1 MSVTNIQSHG
11 SILQSH
17 LQVVLYAIAICGIC
31 FARHNCILHADEP
44 LPWNQNN
51 ISEHQLP
58 FSIAHSTTA
67 EQILEISGIGPSELR
82 FLIDLDPV
90 VGKDVDTIGKL
101 LAVFPKISESD
112 IQRLTKPTANAD
124 SAITLDIL
132 ASDVDRHR
140 IKFFTIR
147 GRATSVK
154 RQYIIP
160 EAARLIGFNS
170 FFWVTIKAT
179 DSDIPIRIA
188 TRKLPIAWFPA
199 SWKRPATV
207 VTAVTKESP
216 APQTEQQVPFEI
228 DEPILVDGL
237 LLKTTAENEQLE
249 LIMAASRVKWLP
261 SVVSTEQHV
270 HSSMVLLSQHGFDS
284 GLLDEIRRTNK
295 SALGHNDREA
305 FYQILKIFQPS
316 SALDSIQHVHQQS
329 PPPTPEIVDYF
340 NDTRALQGQFVTVQ
354 GDVRQISRVAI
365 VNSKMQ
371 QRLNSDHYWQLDL
384 SIPIGKHRI
393 RVKTNDA
400 DEDGIIFQNRFP
412 LQVCVNHLPP
422 ELEQAMNEL
431 RQGVDGRKLLREKVT
446 VQGVFFKLWSYQS
459 ALTMR
464 DGPEREQLSPLI
476 IASAIRIHAKPTV
489 DKSGHGIYVAIAF
502 IGALLVIAFFLIR
515 VGKADRQAK
524 KRTAKTRHRL
534 DDLSELTD
542 IGAHE

>member
-1 MSVTNIQSHG
+1 MPVANIQSH
-11 SILQSH
+11 SSTLQSH
-17 LQVVLYAIAICGIC
+17 MQLVLYAILICGIC
-31 FARHNCILHADEP
+31 FARQNCLLHADES
-44 LPWNQNN
+44 LPWNQDN
-51 ISEHQLP
+51 ISDQQLP

-90 VGKDVDTIGKL
+90 IGKDIDTIGKL
-101 LAVFPKISESD
+101 LAVFPKVSESD
-112 IQRLTKPTANAD
+112 IQRLTKPTVNAD
-124 SAITLDIL
+124 AAVTLDML
-132 ASDVDRHR
+132 VSDVDRHR

-170 FFWVTIKAT
+170 FFWVTIKAD
-179 DSDIPIRIA
+179 DSDIPVRIA
-188 TRKLPIAWFPA
+188 TRKIPIAWFPD
-199 SWKRPATV
+199 SWKRPATA
-207 VTAVTKESP
+207 TEESP
-216 APQTEQQVPFEI
+216 PAATQRLPFEI

-237 LLKTTAENEQLE
+237 LLKTTDENQQLE

-261 SVVSTEQHV
+261 SEVSTEQHV

-316 SALDSIQHVHQQS
+316 SALDAIQQVHQQA
-329 PPPTPEIVDYF
+329 PPLNREIVDYF
-340 NDTRALQGQFVTVQ
+340 NDTRALQGQFVTVS
-354 GDVRQISRVAI
+354 GDVRQISRIAI

-371 QRLNSDHYWQLDL
+371 QRFGSDHYWQLDL

-400 DEDGIIFQNRFP
+400 DQDGIIFQNRFP

-422 ELEQAMNEL
+422 ELQKAMNEM
-431 RQGVDGRKLLREKVT
+431 RQGMDKRKLLREKVT
-446 VQGVFFKLWSYQS
+446 VQGVFFKLWSYQT

-476 IASAIRIHAKPTV
+476 IASTIRMHEKPII
-489 DKSGHGIYVAIAF
+489 DQSDRGIYVAIAF
-502 IGALLVIAFFLIR
+502 IVAMLCITVFLVR
-515 VGKADRQAK
+515 VGREDRQTK
-524 KRTAKTRHRL
+524 KRTAQTRHRL
-534 DDLSELTD
+534 EDLGELID
-542 IGAHE
+542 IDTHE

>member
-1 MSVTNIQSHG
+1 M
-11 SILQSH
+11 
-17 LQVVLYAIAICGIC
+17 QVLFYVIAICGI
-31 FARHNCILHADEP
+31 FFVRHNCVLQADES

-51 ISEHQLP
+51 ISDHQLP

-82 FLIDLDPV
+82 FFIDLDPV

-188 TRKLPIAWFPA
+188 TRKLPITWFPD
-199 SWKRPATV
+199 SWKRSATV
-207 VTAVTKESP
+207 VIAATNEPPT
-216 APQTEQQVPFEI
+216 PQIEQQVPFEI

-237 LLKTTAENEQLE
+237 LLKTTDENEQLE

-261 SVVSTEQHV
+261 SDVSTEQHV

-305 FYQILKIFQPS
+305 FYQILKILQPS

-340 NDTRALQGQFVTVQ
+340 NDTRTLQGQFVTIH
-354 GDVRQISRVAI
+354 GDVRQISRIAI

-371 QRLNSDHYWQLDL
+371 QRFGSDHYWQLDL

-400 DEDGIIFQNRFP
+400 DQDGIIFQNRFP

-422 ELEQAMNEL
+422 ELHQAMIEL

-446 VQGVFFKLWSYQS
+446 VEGVFFKLWSYQS
-459 ALTMR
+459 ALTLR

-476 IASAIRIHAKPTV
+476 IASAIRIHPKPTV
-489 DKSGHGIYVAIAF
+489 DQSGHGIYVAIAF
-502 IGALLVIAFFLIR
+502 IGALLVIAFFLFR

-524 KRTAKTRHRL
+524 KRTAQTRHRL
-534 DDLSELTD
+534 DDLSEITD
-542 IGAHE
+542 IDARE

>member
-1 MSVTNIQSHG
+1 MPVANTQSH
-11 SILQSH
+11 SSTLQSH
-17 LQVVLYAIAICGIC
+17 MQLVLYAILICGIC
-31 FARHNCILHADEP
+31 FARENCLLHADES
-44 LPWNQNN
+44 LPWNQGN
-51 ISEHQLP
+51 ISDQQLP

-90 VGKDVDTIGKL
+90 IGKDIDTIGKL
-101 LAVFPKISESD
+101 LAVFPKVSESD
-112 IQRLTKPTANAD
+112 IQRLTKPTVNVDAAV
-124 SAITLDIL
+124 TLDML
-132 ASDVDRHR
+132 VSDVDRHR

-170 FFWVTIKAT
+170 FFWVTIKAD
-179 DSDIPIRIA
+179 DSDIPVRIA
-188 TRKLPIAWFPA
+188 TRKIPIAWFPD
-199 SWKRPATV
+199 SWKRPAT
-207 VTAVTKESP
+207 AIEESP
-216 APQTEQQVPFEI
+216 QAIQTLPFEI

-237 LLKTTAENEQLE
+237 LLKTTDENQQLK

-261 SVVSTEQHV
+261 SKVSTEQHV

-316 SALDSIQHVHQQS
+316 SALNAIQQVHQQT
-329 PPPTPEIVDYF
+329 PPPNREIVDYF
-340 NDTRALQGQFVTVQ
+340 NDTRDLQGQFVTVS
-354 GDVRQISRVAI
+354 GDVRQISRITI

-371 QRLNSDHYWQLDL
+371 QRFGSDHYWQLDL

-400 DEDGIIFQNRFP
+400 DQDGIIFQNRFP

-422 ELEQAMNEL
+422 ELQKAMNEM
-431 RQGVDGRKLLREKVT
+431 RQGMDKRKLLREKVT
-446 VQGVFFKLWSYQS
+446 VQGVFFKLWSYQT
-459 ALTMR
+459 ALTIR

-476 IASAIRIHAKPTV
+476 IASTSRMHEKPII
-489 DKSGHGIYVAIAF
+489 DQSDRGIYVAIAF
-502 IGALLVIAFFLIR
+502 IVAMLCITVFLVR
-515 VGKADRQAK
+515 VGREDRQSK
-524 KRTAKTRHRL
+524 KRTAQTRHRL
-534 DDLSELTD
+534 EDLGELVD
-542 IGAHE
+542 IDTHA

>member
-1 MSVTNIQSHG
+1 MPVTNIQSHG
-11 SILQSH
+11 STLRFH
-17 LQVVLYAIAICGIC
+17 MQVVLYAFALFGFC
-31 FARHNCILHADEP
+31 FAQHNSMLRADEP
-44 LPWNQNN
+44 LPWNQNQ
-51 ISEHQLP
+51 ISDHQLP

-90 VGKDVDTIGKL
+90 IGKDIDTIGKL

-112 IQRLTKPTANAD
+112 IQRLTKPTANAA
-124 SAITLDIL
+124 STITLGML
-132 ASDVDRHR
+132 ANDVDRHR
-140 IKFFTIR
+140 INFFTIR

-154 RQYIIP
+154 RQCIIP

-170 FFWVTIKAT
+170 FFWVTINAT

-188 TRKLPIAWFPA
+188 TRKLPIAWFPD
-199 SWKRPATV
+199 SWKRPAAGVPAAT
-207 VTAVTKESP
+207 EELS
-216 APQTEQQVPFEI
+216 APQTEQQLPFEI

-237 LLKTTAENEQLE
+237 LLKTTDENEQLE

-261 SVVSTEQHV
+261 SDVSTAQHV

-295 SALGHNDREA
+295 SALGHKDREA
-305 FYQILKIFQPS
+305 FYQILKILQPS

-329 PPPTPEIVDYF
+329 PPPTPKIVDYF
-340 NDTRALQGQFVTVQ
+340 TDTRALQGQFVTIH
-354 GDVRQISRVAI
+354 GDVRQISRIAI
-365 VNSKMQ
+365 VNSKMT
-371 QRLNSDHYWQLDL
+371 QRLGSDHYWQLDL

-400 DEDGIIFQNRFP
+400 DQDGIIFQNQFP

-422 ELEQAMNEL
+422 ELQQAMNEL
-431 RQGVDGRKLLREKVT
+431 RRGVDGRKLLREKVT
-446 VQGVFFKLWSYQS
+446 VQGIFFKLWSYQS

-476 IASAIRIHAKPTV
+476 IASAIRMHAKPTV
-489 DKSGHGIYVAIAF
+489 EQSGRGIYVAIAF
-502 IGALLVIAFFLIR
+502 IGALLVIVFFLIR

-524 KRTAKTRHRL
+524 RRTAQTRHRL
-534 DDLSELTD
+534 DDLDDLKD
-542 IGAHE
+542 IVTHE

>member
-1 MSVTNIQSHG
+1 MSFTNIQCQRST
-11 SILQSH
+11 LQFH
-17 LQVVLYAIAICGIC
+17 IQVVLCTVAFCGIV
-31 FARHNCILHADEP
+31 FTQHNCMLRADEP
-44 LPWNQNN
+44 LPWNQNS
-51 ISEHQLP
+51 ISKHQLP

-112 IQRLTKPTANAD
+112 IQRLTMPTANTD
-124 SAITLDIL
+124 SAITLDKL

-140 IKFFTIR
+140 INFFTIR

-170 FFWVTIKAT
+170 FFWVTIKAA
-179 DSDIPIRIA
+179 DSDIPIRVA
-188 TRKLPIAWFPA
+188 TRKLPIAWFPD
-199 SWKRPATV
+199 SWKRPAV
-207 VTAVTKESP
+207 IGTAATQESL
-216 APQTEQQVPFEI
+216 ALSTEQHVPFKI

-237 LLKTTAENEQLE
+237 LLKTTDENKQLE

-261 SVVSTEQHV
+261 SHVSVKQHV

-295 SALGHNDREA
+295 SALGHADREA

-316 SALDSIQHVHQQS
+316 SALDSIQRVHQQS
-329 PPPTPEIVDYF
+329 LPPTPEIVDYF
-340 NDTRALQGQFVTVQ
+340 NNTRALQGQFVTIH
-354 GDVRQISRVAI
+354 GDVRQISRIAI

-371 QRLNSDHYWQLDL
+371 KRFGSDHYWQLDL

-400 DEDGIIFQNRFP
+400 DQNGIIFQNRFP

-422 ELEQAMNEL
+422 ELQQAMNKL
-431 RQGVDGRKLLREKVT
+431 RQGMDDRKLLREKVT
-446 VQGVFFKLWSYQS
+446 VQGIFFKLWSYQS

-464 DGPEREQLSPLI
+464 DGPDREQLSPLI
-476 IASAIRIHAKPTV
+476 IASTIHMHAKPIA
-489 DKSGHGIYVAIAF
+489 DQSAHGIYVAIAF
-502 IGALLVIAFFLIR
+502 ITSLVVIVFFLLR
-515 VGKADRQAK
+515 VGKSDRLAK
-524 KRTAKTRHRL
+524 KRTAQTRHRL
-534 DDLSELTD
+534 EDLSELTD
-542 IGAHE
+542 IGVHK

>member
-1 MSVTNIQSHG
+1 M
-11 SILQSH
+11 
-17 LQVVLYAIAICGIC
+17 
-31 FARHNCILHADEP
+31 LHADES
-44 LPWNQNN
+44 LPWNQDS
-51 ISEHQLP
+51 ISDQQLP

-90 VGKDVDTIGKL
+90 IGKDVDTIGKL
-101 LAVFPKISESD
+101 LAVFPKVSESD

-124 SAITLDIL
+124 AAVTLDML
-132 ASDVDRHR
+132 VSDIDRHR

-147 GRATSVK
+147 GRAISVK
-154 RQYIIP
+154 RQYIIA

-170 FFWVTIKAT
+170 FFWVTIKAA
-179 DSDIPIRIA
+179 DSDIPVRIA
-188 TRKLPIAWFPA
+188 TRKIPIAWFPD
-199 SWKRPATV
+199 SWKRPATAA
-207 VTAVTKESP
+207 TEESP
-216 APQTEQQVPFEI
+216 AVAVQRLPFEI

-237 LLKTTAENEQLE
+237 LLKTTDENQQLE

-261 SVVSTEQHV
+261 SEVSTEQHV

-316 SALDSIQHVHQQS
+316 DALDAIQHVLQQT

-340 NDTRALQGQFVTVQ
+340 NDTRDLQGQFVTVR
-354 GDVRQISRVAI
+354 GDVRQISRIAI

-371 QRLNSDHYWQLDL
+371 QRFGSDHYWQLDL

-400 DEDGIIFQNRFP
+400 DQDGIIFQNRFP
-412 LQVCVNHLPP
+412 IQVCVNHLPP
-422 ELEQAMNEL
+422 ELQTAMNEM
-431 RQGVDGRKLLREKVT
+431 RQGMDERKLLREKVT
-446 VQGVFFKLWSYQS
+446 VQGVFFKLWSYQT

-476 IASAIRIHAKPTV
+476 IASAIRIHAKPII
-489 DKSGHGIYVAIAF
+489 DQSDRGIYVATAF
-502 IGALLVIAFFLIR
+502 IVAMLGITLFLIR
-515 VGKADRQAK
+515 VGREDRQVK
-524 KRTAKTRHRL
+524 KRTAQTRHRL
-534 DDLSELTD
+534 EDLSELTV
-542 IGAHE
+542 IEHQE

>member
-1 MSVTNIQSHG
+1 MPVSNIQSH
-11 SILQSH
+11 SSTLQSH
-17 LQVVLYAIAICGIC
+17 MQLVLYAILICGIC
-31 FARHNCILHADEP
+31 FARQNFLLHADES
-44 LPWNQNN
+44 LPWNQDN
-51 ISEHQLP
+51 ISDQQLP

-90 VGKDVDTIGKL
+90 IGKDIDTIGKL
-101 LAVFPKISESD
+101 LAVFPKVSESD
-112 IQRLTKPTANAD
+112 IQRLTKPTVNAD
-124 SAITLDIL
+124 AAVTLDML
-132 ASDVDRHR
+132 VSDVDRHR

-170 FFWVTIKAT
+170 FFWVTIKAD
-179 DSDIPIRIA
+179 DSDIPVRIA
-188 TRKLPIAWFPA
+188 TRKIPIAWFPD
-199 SWKRPATV
+199 SWKRPATA
-207 VTAVTKESP
+207 TEESP
-216 APQTEQQVPFEI
+216 PAATQRLPFEI

-237 LLKTTAENEQLE
+237 LLKTTDENQQLE

-261 SVVSTEQHV
+261 SEVSTEQHV

-316 SALDSIQHVHQQS
+316 SALDAIQQVHQQA
-329 PPPTPEIVDYF
+329 PPLNREIVDYF
-340 NDTRALQGQFVTVQ
+340 NDTRALQGQFVTVS
-354 GDVRQISRVAI
+354 GDVRQISRIAI

-371 QRLNSDHYWQLDL
+371 QRFGSDHYWQLDL

-400 DEDGIIFQNRFP
+400 DQDGIIFQNRFP

-422 ELEQAMNEL
+422 ELQKAMNEM
-431 RQGVDGRKLLREKVT
+431 RQGMDERKLLREKVT
-446 VQGVFFKLWSYQS
+446 VQGVFFKLWSYQT

-476 IASAIRIHAKPTV
+476 IASTIRMHEKPII
-489 DKSGHGIYVAIAF
+489 DQSDRGIYVAIAF
-502 IGALLVIAFFLIR
+502 IVAMLCITVFLVR
-515 VGKADRQAK
+515 VGREDRQSK
-524 KRTAKTRHRL
+524 KRTAQTRHRL
-534 DDLSELTD
+534 EDLGELID
-542 IGAHE
+542 IDTHE

>member
-1 MSVTNIQSHG
+1 MSLTNIQSHRAT
-11 SILQSH
+11 SQFH
-17 LQVVLYAIAICGIC
+17 LPVVLYAVAICGFC
-31 FARHNCILHADEP
+31 FAQHHGRLHADEP
-44 LPWNQNN
+44 LPWNQNK
-51 ISEHQLP
+51 ISDHQLP

-112 IQRLTKPTANAD
+112 IQRLTKPTAHTD
-124 SAITLDIL
+124 SAITLDML
-132 ASDVDRHR
+132 ANDVDRHR
-140 IKFFTIR
+140 INFFTIR

-170 FFWVTIKAT
+170 FFWVTIRAT
-179 DSDIPIRIA
+179 DSDMPIRIA
-188 TRKLPIAWFPA
+188 TRKLPIAWFPD
-199 SWKRPATV
+199 SWKRSA
-207 VTAVTKESP
+207 AVTTEVAEGSST
-216 APQTEQQVPFEI
+216 AQTKQQMPFEI

-237 LLKTTAENEQLE
+237 LLKTTDENKQLE

-261 SVVSTEQHV
+261 RDISIERNV

-329 PPPTPEIVDYF
+329 PPPTPAIVDYF
-340 NDTRALQGQFVTVQ
+340 KDTNALQGQFVTIH
-354 GDVRQISRVAI
+354 GDVRQISRITI
-365 VNSKMQ
+365 VNSKMR
-371 QRLNSDHYWQLDL
+371 QRLGSDHYWQLDL

-400 DEDGIIFQNRFP
+400 DQAGLIFQNRFP

-422 ELEQAMNEL
+422 KLQLAMNEL

-476 IASAIRIHAKPTV
+476 IASAIHIHTQPTV
-489 DKSGHGIYVAIAF
+489 DRSGRGIYVAMAF
-502 IGALLVIAFFLIR
+502 IGAMLIIAFFLIR

-524 KRTAKTRHRL
+524 KRTAPTRHRL
-534 DDLSELTD
+534 DNLSELRNITT
-542 IGAHE
+542 HE

>member
-1 MSVTNIQSHG
+1 MPVANIQSH
-11 SILQSH
+11 SSTLQSH
-17 LQVVLYAIAICGIC
+17 MQLVLTAILICGIC
-31 FARHNCILHADEP
+31 FARHNCMLHADES

-51 ISEHQLP
+51 ISDQQLP

-90 VGKDVDTIGKL
+90 IGKDIDTIGKL
-101 LAVFPKISESD
+101 LAVFPKVSESD
-112 IQRLTKPTANAD
+112 IQRLTKPTVNAD
-124 SAITLDIL
+124 AGVTLDML
-132 ASDVDRHR
+132 VSDVDRHR

-170 FFWVTIKAT
+170 FFWVTIKAD
-179 DSDIPIRIA
+179 DSDIPVRIA
-188 TRKLPIAWFPA
+188 TRKIPIAWFPD
-199 SWKRPATV
+199 SWKRPATA
-207 VTAVTKESP
+207 TEESP
-216 APQTEQQVPFEI
+216 PAATQRLPFEI

-237 LLKTTAENEQLE
+237 LLKTTDENQQLE

-261 SVVSTEQHV
+261 SEVSTEQHV

-316 SALDSIQHVHQQS
+316 SALDAIQQVHQQA
-329 PPPTPEIVDYF
+329 PPLNREIVDYF
-340 NDTRALQGQFVTVQ
+340 NDTRALQGQFVTVS
-354 GDVRQISRVAI
+354 GDVRQISRIAI

-371 QRLNSDHYWQLDL
+371 QRFGSDHYWQLDL

-400 DEDGIIFQNRFP
+400 DQDGIIFQNRFP

-422 ELEQAMNEL
+422 ELQKAMNEL

-464 DGPEREQLSPLI
+464 DGPERDQLSPLI
-476 IASAIRIHAKPTV
+476 IASAIRIHAKPIV
-489 DKSGHGIYVAIAF
+489 DQSDRGIYVAIAF
-502 IGALLVIAFFLIR
+502 IMAMLAITVCLIR
-515 VGKADRQAK
+515 VGREDRQVK
-524 KRTAKTRHRL
+524 KRTAQTRHRL
-534 DDLSELTD
+534 EDLSELTD
-542 IGAHE
+542 INTHA

>member
-1 MSVTNIQSHG
+1 MPVANIQSH
-11 SILQSH
+11 SSTLQSH
-17 LQVVLYAIAICGIC
+17 MQLVLYAILICGIC
-31 FARHNCILHADEP
+31 FARQNCLLHADES
-44 LPWNQNN
+44 LPWNQDN
-51 ISEHQLP
+51 ISDQQLP

-90 VGKDVDTIGKL
+90 IGKDIDTIGKL
-101 LAVFPKISESD
+101 LAVFPKVSESD
-112 IQRLTKPTANAD
+112 IQRLTKPTVNAD
-124 SAITLDIL
+124 AAVTLDML
-132 ASDVDRHR
+132 VSDVDRHR

-170 FFWVTIKAT
+170 FFWVTIKAD
-179 DSDIPIRIA
+179 DSDIPVRIA
-188 TRKLPIAWFPA
+188 TRKIPIAWFPD
-199 SWKRPATV
+199 SWKRPATA
-207 VTAVTKESP
+207 TEESP
-216 APQTEQQVPFEI
+216 PAATQRLPFEI

-237 LLKTTAENEQLE
+237 LLKTTDENQQLE

-261 SVVSTEQHV
+261 SEVSTEQHV

-316 SALDSIQHVHQQS
+316 SALDAIQQVHQQA
-329 PPPTPEIVDYF
+329 PPLNREIVDYF
-340 NDTRALQGQFVTVQ
+340 NDTRALQGQFVTVS
-354 GDVRQISRVAI
+354 GDVRQISRIAI

-371 QRLNSDHYWQLDL
+371 QRFGSDHYWQLDL

-400 DEDGIIFQNRFP
+400 DQDGIIFQNRFP

-422 ELEQAMNEL
+422 ELQKAMNEM
-431 RQGVDGRKLLREKVT
+431 RQGMDKRKLLREKVT
-446 VQGVFFKLWSYQS
+446 VQGVFFKLWSYQT

-476 IASAIRIHAKPTV
+476 IASTIRMHEKPII
-489 DKSGHGIYVAIAF
+489 DQSDRGIYVAIAF
-502 IGALLVIAFFLIR
+502 IVAMLCITVFLVR
-515 VGKADRQAK
+515 VGREDRQSK
-524 KRTAKTRHRL
+524 KRTAQTRHRL
-534 DDLSELTD
+534 EDLGELID
-542 IGAHE
+542 IDTHE

>member
-1 MSVTNIQSHG
+1 MPVANIMSHSST
-11 SILQSH
+11 LQSH
-17 LQVVLYAIAICGIC
+17 MQLVLYAILICGIC
-31 FARHNCILHADEP
+31 FARQNCLLHADES
-44 LPWNQNN
+44 LPWNQDN
-51 ISEHQLP
+51 ISDQQLP

-90 VGKDVDTIGKL
+90 IGKDIDTIGKL
-101 LAVFPKISESD
+101 LAVFPKVSESD
-112 IQRLTKPTANAD
+112 IQRLTKPTVNAD
-124 SAITLDIL
+124 AAVTLDML
-132 ASDVDRHR
+132 VSDVDRHR

-170 FFWVTIKAT
+170 FFWVTIKAD
-179 DSDIPIRIA
+179 DSDIPVRIA
-188 TRKLPIAWFPA
+188 TRKIPIAWFPD
-199 SWKRPATV
+199 SWKRPATA
-207 VTAVTKESP
+207 TEESP
-216 APQTEQQVPFEI
+216 PAATQRLPFEI

-237 LLKTTAENEQLE
+237 LLKTTDENQQLE

-261 SVVSTEQHV
+261 SEVSTEQHV

-316 SALDSIQHVHQQS
+316 SALDAIQQVHQQA
-329 PPPTPEIVDYF
+329 PPLNREIVDYF
-340 NDTRALQGQFVTVQ
+340 NDTRALQGQFVTVS
-354 GDVRQISRVAI
+354 GDVRQISRIAI

-371 QRLNSDHYWQLDL
+371 QRFGSDHYWQLDL

-400 DEDGIIFQNRFP
+400 DQDGIIFQNRFP

-422 ELEQAMNEL
+422 ELQKAMNEM
-431 RQGVDGRKLLREKVT
+431 RQGMDKRKLLREKVT
-446 VQGVFFKLWSYQS
+446 VQGVFFKLWSYQT

-476 IASAIRIHAKPTV
+476 IASTIRMHEKPII
-489 DKSGHGIYVAIAF
+489 DQSDRGIYVAIAF
-502 IGALLVIAFFLIR
+502 IVAMLCITVFLVR
-515 VGKADRQAK
+515 VGREDRQSK
-524 KRTAKTRHRL
+524 KRTAQTRHRL
-534 DDLSELTD
+534 EDLGELID
-542 IGAHE
+542 IDTHE

>member
-1 MSVTNIQSHG
+1 MPVANIQSH
-11 SILQSH
+11 SSTLQSH
-17 LQVVLYAIAICGIC
+17 MQLVLYAILICGIC
-31 FARHNCILHADEP
+31 FARQNFLLHADES
-44 LPWNQNN
+44 LPWNQDN
-51 ISEHQLP
+51 ISDQQLP

-90 VGKDVDTIGKL
+90 IGKDIDTIGKL
-101 LAVFPKISESD
+101 LAVFPKVSESD
-112 IQRLTKPTANAD
+112 IQRLTKPTVNAD
-124 SAITLDIL
+124 AAVTLDML
-132 ASDVDRHR
+132 VSDVDRHR

-170 FFWVTIKAT
+170 FFWVTIKAD
-179 DSDIPIRIA
+179 DSDIPVRIA
-188 TRKLPIAWFPA
+188 TRKIPIAWFPD
-199 SWKRPATV
+199 SWKRPATA
-207 VTAVTKESP
+207 TEESP
-216 APQTEQQVPFEI
+216 PAATQRLPFEI

-237 LLKTTAENEQLE
+237 LLKTTDENQQLE

-261 SVVSTEQHV
+261 SAVSTEQHV

-316 SALDSIQHVHQQS
+316 SALDAIQQVHQQA
-329 PPPTPEIVDYF
+329 PPLNREIVDYF
-340 NDTRALQGQFVTVQ
+340 NDTRALQGQFVTVS
-354 GDVRQISRVAI
+354 GDVRQISRIAI

-371 QRLNSDHYWQLDL
+371 HRFGSDHYWQLDL

-400 DEDGIIFQNRFP
+400 DQDGIIFQNRFP
-412 LQVCVNHLPP
+412 LQVCVNHLHH
-422 ELEQAMNEL
+422 ELQKAMNEM
-431 RQGVDGRKLLREKVT
+431 RQGRDERKLLREKVT
-446 VQGVFFKLWSYQS
+446 VQGVFFKLWSYQT

-476 IASAIRIHAKPTV
+476 IASTIRMHEKPII
-489 DKSGHGIYVAIAF
+489 DQSDRGIYVAIAF
-502 IGALLVIAFFLIR
+502 IVAMLCITVFLVR
-515 VGKADRQAK
+515 VGREDRQSK
-524 KRTAKTRHRL
+524 KRTAQTRHRL
-534 DDLSELTD
+534 EDLGELID
-542 IGAHE
+542 IDTHE

>member
-1 MSVTNIQSHG
+1 MPVTNIQSHG
-11 SILQSH
+11 STLRFH
-17 LQVVLYAIAICGIC
+17 MQVVLYAFALFGFC
-31 FARHNCILHADEP
+31 FAQHNSMLRADEP
-44 LPWNQNN
+44 LPWNQNQ
-51 ISEHQLP
+51 ISDHQLP

-140 IKFFTIR
+140 INFFTIR

-188 TRKLPIAWFPA
+188 TRKLPIAWFPD
-199 SWKRPATV
+199 SWKRPAAV
-207 VTAVTKESP
+207 VTAATEESP
-216 APQTEQQVPFEI
+216 VPQTKQQVPFEI

-261 SVVSTEQHV
+261 SDVSTERHV

-295 SALGHNDREA
+295 SALGYNDREA
-305 FYQILKIFQPS
+305 FYQILKILQPS
-316 SALDSIQHVHQQS
+316 PALDAIQHVHQQS
-329 PPPTPEIVDYF
+329 PPPAPEIVDYF
-340 NDTRALQGQFVTVQ
+340 NDTRALQGQFVTIH
-354 GDVRQISRVAI
+354 GDVRQISRIAI

-371 QRLNSDHYWQLDL
+371 QRLGSDHYWQLDL

-400 DEDGIIFQNRFP
+400 DQDGIIFQNRFP
-412 LQVCVNHLPP
+412 LQVCVSHLPL
-422 ELEQAMNEL
+422 ELQKAMDEL
-431 RQGVDGRKLLREKVT
+431 RQGVDERKLLREKVT

-489 DKSGHGIYVAIAF
+489 DRSRHGIYVAVAF
-502 IGALLVIAFFLIR
+502 IGALLLIALFLIR

-524 KRTAKTRHRL
+524 ERTAQARHRL
-534 DDLSELTD
+534 DDLSRLTD
-542 IGAHE
+542 IGTHD

>member
-1 MSVTNIQSHG
+1 MPVANIQSH
-11 SILQSH
+11 SSTLQSH
-17 LQVVLYAIAICGIC
+17 MQLVLYAILICGIC
-31 FARHNCILHADEP
+31 FARQNCLLHADES
-44 LPWNQNN
+44 LPWNQDN
-51 ISEHQLP
+51 ISDQQLP

-90 VGKDVDTIGKL
+90 IGKDIDTIGKL
-101 LAVFPKISESD
+101 LAVFPKVSESD
-112 IQRLTKPTANAD
+112 IQRLTKPTVNAD
-124 SAITLDIL
+124 AGVTLDML
-132 ASDVDRHR
+132 VSDVDRHR

-170 FFWVTIKAT
+170 FFWVTIKAD
-179 DSDIPIRIA
+179 DSDIPVRIA
-188 TRKLPIAWFPA
+188 TRKIPIAWFPD
-199 SWKRPATV
+199 SWKRPATA
-207 VTAVTKESP
+207 TEESP
-216 APQTEQQVPFEI
+216 PAATQRLPFEI

-237 LLKTTAENEQLE
+237 LLKTTDENQQLE

-261 SVVSTEQHV
+261 SEVSTEQHV

-316 SALDSIQHVHQQS
+316 SALDAIQQVHQQA
-329 PPPTPEIVDYF
+329 PPLNREIVDYF
-340 NDTRALQGQFVTVQ
+340 NDTRALQGQFVTVS
-354 GDVRQISRVAI
+354 GDVRQISRIAI

-371 QRLNSDHYWQLDL
+371 QRFGSDHYWQLDL

-400 DEDGIIFQNRFP
+400 DQDGIIFQNRFP
-412 LQVCVNHLPP
+412 LQVCVNHLTP
-422 ELEQAMNEL
+422 ELQKAMNEM
-431 RQGVDGRKLLREKVT
+431 RQGMDERKLLREKVT
-446 VQGVFFKLWSYQS
+446 VQGVFFKLWSYQT

-476 IASAIRIHAKPTV
+476 IASTIRMHEKPII
-489 DKSGHGIYVAIAF
+489 DQSDRGIYVAIAF
-502 IGALLVIAFFLIR
+502 IIAMLCITVFLVR
-515 VGKADRQAK
+515 VGREDRQSK
-524 KRTAKTRHRL
+524 KRTAQTRHRL
-534 DDLSELTD
+534 EDLGELID
-542 IGAHE
+542 IDTHE

>member
-1 MSVTNIQSHG
+1 MQ
-11 SILQSH
+11 L
-17 LQVVLYAIAICGIC
+17 VLYAILICGIC
-31 FARHNCILHADEP
+31 FARQNCLLHADES
-44 LPWNQNN
+44 LPWNQDN
-51 ISEHQLP
+51 ISDQQLP

-90 VGKDVDTIGKL
+90 IGKDIDTIGKL
-101 LAVFPKISESD
+101 LAVFPKVSESD
-112 IQRLTKPTANAD
+112 IQRLTKPTVNAD
-124 SAITLDIL
+124 AAVTLDML
-132 ASDVDRHR
+132 VSDVDRHR

-170 FFWVTIKAT
+170 FFWVTIKAD
-179 DSDIPIRIA
+179 DSDIPVRIA
-188 TRKLPIAWFPA
+188 TRKIPIAWFPD
-199 SWKRPATV
+199 SWKRPATA
-207 VTAVTKESP
+207 TEESP
-216 APQTEQQVPFEI
+216 PAATQRLPFEI

-237 LLKTTAENEQLE
+237 LLKTTDENQQLE

-261 SVVSTEQHV
+261 SEVSTEQHV

-316 SALDSIQHVHQQS
+316 SALDAIQQVHQQA
-329 PPPTPEIVDYF
+329 PPLNREIVDYF
-340 NDTRALQGQFVTVQ
+340 NDTRALQGQFVTVS
-354 GDVRQISRVAI
+354 GDVRQISRIAI

-371 QRLNSDHYWQLDL
+371 QRFGSDHYWQLDL

-400 DEDGIIFQNRFP
+400 DQDGIIFQNRFP

-422 ELEQAMNEL
+422 ELQKAMNEM
-431 RQGVDGRKLLREKVT
+431 RQGMDKRKLLREKVT
-446 VQGVFFKLWSYQS
+446 VQGVFFKLWSYQT

-476 IASAIRIHAKPTV
+476 IASTIRMHEKPII
-489 DKSGHGIYVAIAF
+489 DQSDRGIYVAIAF
-502 IGALLVIAFFLIR
+502 IVAMLCITVFLVR
-515 VGKADRQAK
+515 VGREDRQSK
-524 KRTAKTRHRL
+524 KRTAQTRHRL
-534 DDLSELTD
+534 EDLGELID
-542 IGAHE
+542 IDTHE

>member
-1 MSVTNIQSHG
+1 MPVANIQSH
-11 SILQSH
+11 SSTLQSH
-17 LQVVLYAIAICGIC
+17 MQLVLYAILICGIC
-31 FARHNCILHADEP
+31 FARENCLLHADES
-44 LPWNQNN
+44 LPWNQGN
-51 ISEHQLP
+51 ISDQQLP

-90 VGKDVDTIGKL
+90 IGKDIDTIGKL
-101 LAVFPKISESD
+101 LAVFPKVSESD
-112 IQRLTKPTANAD
+112 IQRLTKPTVNVDAAV
-124 SAITLDIL
+124 TLDML
-132 ASDVDRHR
+132 VSDVDRHR

-170 FFWVTIKAT
+170 FFWVTIKAD
-179 DSDIPIRIA
+179 DSDIPVRIA
-188 TRKLPIAWFPA
+188 TRKIPIAWFPD
-199 SWKRPATV
+199 SWKRPAT
-207 VTAVTKESP
+207 AIEESP
-216 APQTEQQVPFEI
+216 QAIQRLPFEI

-237 LLKTTAENEQLE
+237 LLKTTDENQQLK

-261 SVVSTEQHV
+261 SKVSTEQHV

-316 SALDSIQHVHQQS
+316 SALNAIQQVHQQA
-329 PPPTPEIVDYF
+329 PPPNREIVDYF
-340 NDTRALQGQFVTVQ
+340 NDTRDLQGQFVTVS
-354 GDVRQISRVAI
+354 GDVRQISRITI

-371 QRLNSDHYWQLDL
+371 QRFGSDHYWQLDL

-400 DEDGIIFQNRFP
+400 DQDGIIFQNRFP

-422 ELEQAMNEL
+422 ELQKAMNEM
-431 RQGVDGRKLLREKVT
+431 RQGMDKRKLLREKVT
-446 VQGVFFKLWSYQS
+446 VQGVFFKLWSYQT
-459 ALTMR
+459 ALTIR

-476 IASAIRIHAKPTV
+476 IASTIRMHEKPII
-489 DKSGHGIYVAIAF
+489 DQSDRGIYVAIAF
-502 IGALLVIAFFLIR
+502 IVAMLCITVFLVR
-515 VGKADRQAK
+515 VGREDRQSK
-524 KRTAKTRHRL
+524 KRTAQTRHRPE
-534 DDLSELTD
+534 DLGELVD
-542 IGAHE
+542 IDTHE

>member
-1 MSVTNIQSHG
+1 MPVANIQSH
-11 SILQSH
+11 SSTLQSH
-17 LQVVLYAIAICGIC
+17 MQLVLYAILICGIC
-31 FARHNCILHADEP
+31 FTRQNCLLHADES
-44 LPWNQNN
+44 LPWNQDN
-51 ISEHQLP
+51 ISDQQLP

-90 VGKDVDTIGKL
+90 IGKDIDTIGKL
-101 LAVFPKISESD
+101 LAVFPKVSESD
-112 IQRLTKPTANAD
+112 IQRLTKPTVNAD
-124 SAITLDIL
+124 AAVTLDML
-132 ASDVDRHR
+132 VSDVDRHR

-170 FFWVTIKAT
+170 FFWVTIKAD
-179 DSDIPIRIA
+179 DSDIPVRIA
-188 TRKLPIAWFPA
+188 TRKIPIAWFPE
-199 SWKRPATV
+199 SWKRPATA
-207 VTAVTKESP
+207 TEESP
-216 APQTEQQVPFEI
+216 PAAMQRLPFEI

-237 LLKTTAENEQLE
+237 LLKTTDENQQLE

-261 SVVSTEQHV
+261 REVSTEQHV

-316 SALDSIQHVHQQS
+316 SALDAIQQVHQQA
-329 PPPTPEIVDYF
+329 PPPNREIVDYF
-340 NDTRALQGQFVTVQ
+340 NDTRALQGQFVTVS
-354 GDVRQISRVAI
+354 GDVRQISRIAI

-371 QRLNSDHYWQLDL
+371 QRFGSDHYWQLDL

-400 DEDGIIFQNRFP
+400 DQDGIIFQNRFP

-422 ELEQAMNEL
+422 ELQKAMNEM
-431 RQGVDGRKLLREKVT
+431 RQGMDERKLLREKVT
-446 VQGVFFKLWSYQS
+446 VQGVFFKLWSYQT

-476 IASAIRIHAKPTV
+476 IASTIRMHEKPIT
-489 DKSGHGIYVAIAF
+489 DQSDRGIYVAIAF
-502 IGALLVIAFFLIR
+502 IVAMLCITVFLVR
-515 VGKADRQAK
+515 VGREDRQSK
-524 KRTAKTRHRL
+524 KRTAQTRHRL
-534 DDLSELTD
+534 EDLGELID
-542 IGAHE
+542 IDTHE

>member
-1 MSVTNIQSHG
+1 MPAANIQSH
-11 SILQSH
+11 SSTLQSH
-17 LQVVLYAIAICGIC
+17 IQLVLYAILICGIC
-31 FARHNCILHADEP
+31 FARQNCLLHADES
-44 LPWNQNN
+44 LPWNQDN
-51 ISEHQLP
+51 ISDQQLP

-90 VGKDVDTIGKL
+90 IGKDIDTIGKL
-101 LAVFPKISESD
+101 LAVFPKVSESD
-112 IQRLTKPTANAD
+112 IQRLTKPTVNAD
-124 SAITLDIL
+124 AGVTLDML
-132 ASDVDRHR
+132 VSDVDRHR

-170 FFWVTIKAT
+170 FFWVTIKAD
-179 DSDIPIRIA
+179 DSDIPVRIA
-188 TRKLPIAWFPA
+188 TRKIPIAWFPD
-199 SWKRPATV
+199 SWKRPATA
-207 VTAVTKESP
+207 TEESP
-216 APQTEQQVPFEI
+216 PAATQRLPFEI

-237 LLKTTAENEQLE
+237 LLKTTDENQQLE

-261 SVVSTEQHV
+261 SEVSTEQHV

-316 SALDSIQHVHQQS
+316 SALDAIQQVHQQA
-329 PPPTPEIVDYF
+329 PPLNREIVDYF
-340 NDTRALQGQFVTVQ
+340 NDTRALQGQFVTVS
-354 GDVRQISRVAI
+354 GDVRQISRIAI

-371 QRLNSDHYWQLDL
+371 QRFGSDHYWQLDL

-400 DEDGIIFQNRFP
+400 DQDGIIFQNRFP
-412 LQVCVNHLPP
+412 LQVCVNHLTP
-422 ELEQAMNEL
+422 ELQKAMNEM
-431 RQGVDGRKLLREKVT
+431 RQGMDERKLLREKVT
-446 VQGVFFKLWSYQS
+446 VQGVFFKLWSYQT

-476 IASAIRIHAKPTV
+476 IASTIRMHEKPII
-489 DKSGHGIYVAIAF
+489 DQSDRGIYVAIAF
-502 IGALLVIAFFLIR
+502 IVAMLCITVFLVR
-515 VGKADRQAK
+515 VGREDRQSK
-524 KRTAKTRHRL
+524 KRTAQTRHRL
-534 DDLSELTD
+534 EDLGELID
-542 IGAHE
+542 IDTHE

>member
-1 MSVTNIQSHG
+1 
-11 SILQSH
+11 
-17 LQVVLYAIAICGIC
+17 
-31 FARHNCILHADEP
+31 
-44 LPWNQNN
+44 
-51 ISEHQLP
+51 
-58 FSIAHSTTA
+58 
-67 EQILEISGIGPSELR
+67 
-82 FLIDLDPV
+82 
-90 VGKDVDTIGKL
+90 
-101 LAVFPKISESD
+101 
-112 IQRLTKPTANAD
+112 
-124 SAITLDIL
+124 
-132 ASDVDRHR
+132 
-140 IKFFTIR
+140 
-147 GRATSVK
+147 
-154 RQYIIP
+154 
-160 EAARLIGFNS
+160 
-170 FFWVTIKAT
+170 
-179 DSDIPIRIA
+179 
-188 TRKLPIAWFPA
+188 
-199 SWKRPATV
+199 
-207 VTAVTKESP
+207 
-216 APQTEQQVPFEI
+216 
-228 DEPILVDGL
+228 
-237 LLKTTAENEQLE
+237 
-249 LIMAASRVKWLP
+249 
-261 SVVSTEQHV
+261 
-270 HSSMVLLSQHGFDS
+270 
-284 GLLDEIRRTNK
+284 
-295 SALGHNDREA
+295 
-305 FYQILKIFQPS
+305 
-316 SALDSIQHVHQQS
+316 
-329 PPPTPEIVDYF
+329 VDYF

-489 DKSGHGIYVAIAF
+489 DKSDHGIYVAIAF

>member
-1 MSVTNIQSHG
+1 MPVANIQPHS
-11 SILQSH
+11 STLQSH
-17 LQVVLYAIAICGIC
+17 MQLVLYTILLFGIC
-31 FARHNCILHADEP
+31 FARHNCRLHADES
-44 LPWNQNN
+44 LPWNQDN
-51 ISEHQLP
+51 ISDQQLP

-90 VGKDVDTIGKL
+90 IGKDVDTIGKL
-101 LAVFPKISESD
+101 LAVFPKVSESD
-112 IQRLTKPTANAD
+112 IQRLTKPTANTDA
-124 SAITLDIL
+124 AVTLDML
-132 ASDVDRHR
+132 VSDVDRHR

-147 GRATSVK
+147 GRAISVK

-170 FFWVTIKAT
+170 FFWVTIKAA
-179 DSDIPIRIA
+179 DSDIPVRIA
-188 TRKLPIAWFPA
+188 TRKIPIAWFPD
-199 SWKRPATV
+199 SWKRPATAA
-207 VTAVTKESP
+207 TEESP
-216 APQTEQQVPFEI
+216 PVAAQRLPFEI

-237 LLKTTAENEQLE
+237 LLKTTDENQQLE

-261 SVVSTEQHV
+261 SEVSTEQHV

-316 SALDSIQHVHQQS
+316 SALDAIQQVHQQA
-329 PPPTPEIVDYF
+329 PPPNREIVDYF
-340 NDTRALQGQFVTVQ
+340 NDTRALQGQFVTVS
-354 GDVRQISRVAI
+354 GDVRQISRIAI

-371 QRLNSDHYWQLDL
+371 QRFGSDHYWQLDL

-476 IASAIRIHAKPTV
+476 IASAVRMHAKPTV
-489 DKSGHGIYVAIAF
+489 DQASHGIYVAIAF
-502 IGALLVIAFFLIR
+502 IGALLVIVFFLIR

>member
-1 MSVTNIQSHG
+1 MPLSNIQSRC
-11 SILQSH
+11 SALQFH
-17 LQVVLYAIAICGIC
+17 LQVVFSAIAICGFC
-31 FARHNCILHADEP
+31 FAQHNCRLHADEP
-44 LPWNQNN
+44 LPWNQNK
-51 ISEHQLP
+51 ISDHQLP

-90 VGKDVDTIGKL
+90 VGKDIDTIGKL

-112 IQRLTKPTANAD
+112 IQRLTKPTANTD
-124 SAITLDIL
+124 SAITLDVL
-132 ASDVDRHR
+132 ASDVDRYR
-140 IKFFTIR
+140 IKFFTIQ
-147 GRATSVK
+147 GRATIVK

-170 FFWVTIKAT
+170 FFWVTIK
-179 DSDIPIRIA
+179 SDHSNIPIRIA
-188 TRKLPIAWFPA
+188 TRKLPIAWFPD
-199 SWKRPATV
+199 SWKRPAT
-207 VTAVTKESP
+207 AVLNGAEESP
-216 APQTEQQVPFEI
+216 MPQTEQPLPFEI

-261 SVVSTEQHV
+261 TNVSTERHV

-305 FYQILKIFQPS
+305 FYQILKILQPS
-316 SALDSIQHVHQQS
+316 TALDSIQHVHQQS
-329 PPPTPEIVDYF
+329 PPPTPQIVDYF
-340 NDTRALQGQFVTVQ
+340 NNTRALQGQFVTIH
-354 GDVRQISRVAI
+354 GDVRQISRIAI

-371 QRLNSDHYWQLDL
+371 QRLGSDHYWQLDL

-400 DEDGIIFQNRFP
+400 DQEGIIFQNRFP
-412 LQVCVNHLPP
+412 LQVCVNHLPA
-422 ELEQAMNEL
+422 ELQQAMNEL
-431 RQGVDGRKLLREKVT
+431 RQGVDGRKLLRENVT
-446 VQGVFFKLWSYQS
+446 IQGVFFKLWSYQS

-476 IASAIRIHAKPTV
+476 IASAIRIHTKPTV
-489 DKSGHGIYVAIAF
+489 DQSGRGIYVAIAF
-502 IGALLVIAFFLIR
+502 IGAMLVITFFLVR
-515 VGKADRQAK
+515 AGKADRQAK
-524 KRTAKTRHRL
+524 RRTAQTRHRL
-534 DDLSELTD
+534 DELSELND
-542 IGAHE
+542 ITTHE

>member
-1 MSVTNIQSHG
+1 MPLSNIQSRC
-11 SILQSH
+11 STLQFH
-17 LQVVLYAIAICGIC
+17 LQVVFSAIAICGFC
-31 FARHNCILHADEP
+31 FAQHNCQLHADEP
-44 LPWNQNN
+44 LPWNQNR
-51 ISEHQLP
+51 ISDHQLP

-90 VGKDVDTIGKL
+90 VGKDIDTIGKL

-112 IQRLTKPTANAD
+112 IQRLTKPTANTD
-124 SAITLDIL
+124 SAITLDVL
-132 ASDVDRHR
+132 ASDVDRYR

-147 GRATSVK
+147 GRATIVK

-170 FFWVTIKAT
+170 FFWVTIKS
-179 DSDIPIRIA
+179 DHSDIPIRIA
-188 TRKLPIAWFPA
+188 TRKLPIAWFPD
-199 SWKRPATV
+199 SWKRPAT
-207 VTAVTKESP
+207 AVLNGAEESP
-216 APQTEQQVPFEI
+216 MPQTEQPLPFEI

-261 SVVSTEQHV
+261 TNVSTERHV

-305 FYQILKIFQPS
+305 FYQILKILQPS
-316 SALDSIQHVHQQS
+316 TALDSIQHVHQQS
-329 PPPTPEIVDYF
+329 PPPTPQIVDYF
-340 NDTRALQGQFVTVQ
+340 NNTRALQGQFVTIH
-354 GDVRQISRVAI
+354 GDVRQISRIAI

-371 QRLNSDHYWQLDL
+371 QRLGSDHYWQLDL

-400 DEDGIIFQNRFP
+400 DQEGIIFQNRFP
-412 LQVCVNHLPP
+412 LQVCVNHLPA
-422 ELEQAMNEL
+422 ELQQAMNEL
-431 RQGVDGRKLLREKVT
+431 RQGVDGRKLLRENVT
-446 VQGVFFKLWSYQS
+446 IQGVFFKLWSYQS

-476 IASAIRIHAKPTV
+476 IASAIRIHTKPTV
-489 DKSGHGIYVAIAF
+489 DQSGRGIYVAIAF
-502 IGALLVIAFFLIR
+502 IGAMLVITFFLAR
-515 VGKADRQAK
+515 AGKADRQAK
-524 KRTAKTRHRL
+524 RRTAQTRHRL
-534 DDLSELTD
+534 DDLSELND
-542 IGAHE
+542 ITTHE

>member
-1 MSVTNIQSHG
+1 MPVANIQSH
-11 SILQSH
+11 SSTLQSH
-17 LQVVLYAIAICGIC
+17 MQLVLYAILICGIC
-31 FARHNCILHADEP
+31 FARQNFLLHADES
-44 LPWNQNN
+44 LPWNQDN
-51 ISEHQLP
+51 ISDQQLP

-90 VGKDVDTIGKL
+90 IGKDIDTIGKL
-101 LAVFPKISESD
+101 LAVFPKVSESD
-112 IQRLTKPTANAD
+112 IQRLTKPTVNAD
-124 SAITLDIL
+124 AAVTLDML
-132 ASDVDRHR
+132 VSDVDRHR

-170 FFWVTIKAT
+170 FFWVTIKAD
-179 DSDIPIRIA
+179 DSDIPVRIA
-188 TRKLPIAWFPA
+188 TRKIPIAWFPD
-199 SWKRPATV
+199 SWKRPATA
-207 VTAVTKESP
+207 TEETPP
-216 APQTEQQVPFEI
+216 AATQRLPFEI

-237 LLKTTAENEQLE
+237 LLKTTDENQQLE

-261 SVVSTEQHV
+261 SEVSTEQHV

-316 SALDSIQHVHQQS
+316 SALDAIQQVHQQA
-329 PPPTPEIVDYF
+329 PPLNREIVDYF
-340 NDTRALQGQFVTVQ
+340 NDTRALQGQFVTVS
-354 GDVRQISRVAI
+354 GDVRQISRIAI

-371 QRLNSDHYWQLDL
+371 HRFGSDHYWQLDL

-400 DEDGIIFQNRFP
+400 DQDGIIFQNRFP

-422 ELEQAMNEL
+422 ELQKAMNEM
-431 RQGVDGRKLLREKVT
+431 RQGMDERKLLREKVT
-446 VQGVFFKLWSYQS
+446 VQGVFFKLWSYQT

-476 IASAIRIHAKPTV
+476 IASTIRMHEKPII
-489 DKSGHGIYVAIAF
+489 DQSDRGIYVAIAF
-502 IGALLVIAFFLIR
+502 IVAMLCITVFLVR
-515 VGKADRQAK
+515 VGREDRQSK
-524 KRTAKTRHRL
+524 KRTAQTRHRL
-534 DDLSELTD
+534 EDLGELID
-542 IGAHE
+542 IDTHE

>member
-1 MSVTNIQSHG
+1 MPVANIQSH
-11 SILQSH
+11 SSTLQSH
-17 LQVVLYAIAICGIC
+17 MQLVLYAILICGIC
-31 FARHNCILHADEP
+31 FARQNCLLHADES
-44 LPWNQNN
+44 LPWNQDN
-51 ISEHQLP
+51 ISDQQLP

-90 VGKDVDTIGKL
+90 IGKDIDTIGKL
-101 LAVFPKISESD
+101 LAVFPKVSESD
-112 IQRLTKPTANAD
+112 IQRLTKPTVNAD
-124 SAITLDIL
+124 AAVTLDML
-132 ASDVDRHR
+132 VSDVDRHR

-170 FFWVTIKAT
+170 FFWVTIKAD
-179 DSDIPIRIA
+179 DSDIPVRIA
-188 TRKLPIAWFPA
+188 TRKIPIAWFPD
-199 SWKRPATV
+199 SWKRPATA
-207 VTAVTKESP
+207 TEESP
-216 APQTEQQVPFEI
+216 PAATQRLPFEI

-237 LLKTTAENEQLE
+237 LLKTTDENQQLE

-261 SVVSTEQHV
+261 SEVSTEQHV

-316 SALDSIQHVHQQS
+316 SALDAIQQVHQQA
-329 PPPTPEIVDYF
+329 PPLNREIVDYF
-340 NDTRALQGQFVTVQ
+340 NDTRALQGQFVTVS
-354 GDVRQISRVAI
+354 GDVRQISRIAI

-371 QRLNSDHYWQLDL
+371 QRFGSDHYWQLDL

-400 DEDGIIFQNRFP
+400 DQDGIIFQNRFP

-422 ELEQAMNEL
+422 ELQKAMNEM
-431 RQGVDGRKLLREKVT
+431 RQGMDERKLLREKVT
-446 VQGVFFKLWSYQS
+446 VQGVFFKLWSYQT

-476 IASAIRIHAKPTV
+476 IASTIRMHEKPII
-489 DKSGHGIYVAIAF
+489 DQSDRGIYVAIAF
-502 IGALLVIAFFLIR
+502 IVAMLCITVFLVR
-515 VGKADRQAK
+515 VGREDRQSK
-524 KRTAKTRHRL
+524 KRTAQTRHRL
-534 DDLSELTD
+534 EDLGELID
-542 IGAHE
+542 IDTHE

>member
-1 MSVTNIQSHG
+1 MPVANIQSH
-11 SILQSH
+11 SSTLQSH
-17 LQVVLYAIAICGIC
+17 MQLVLYAILICGIC
-31 FARHNCILHADEP
+31 FARQNCLLHADES
-44 LPWNQNN
+44 LPWNQDN
-51 ISEHQLP
+51 ISDQQLP

-90 VGKDVDTIGKL
+90 IGKDIDTIGKL
-101 LAVFPKISESD
+101 LAVFPKVSESD
-112 IQRLTKPTANAD
+112 IQRLTKPTVNAD
-124 SAITLDIL
+124 AAVTLDML
-132 ASDVDRHR
+132 VSDVDRHR

-170 FFWVTIKAT
+170 FFWVTIKAD
-179 DSDIPIRIA
+179 DSDIPVRIA
-188 TRKLPIAWFPA
+188 TRKIPIAWFPD
-199 SWKRPATV
+199 SWKRPATA
-207 VTAVTKESP
+207 TEESP
-216 APQTEQQVPFEI
+216 PAATQRLPFEI

-237 LLKTTAENEQLE
+237 LLKTTDENQQLE

-261 SVVSTEQHV
+261 SEVSTEQHV

-316 SALDSIQHVHQQS
+316 SALDAIQQVHQQA
-329 PPPTPEIVDYF
+329 PPLNREIVDYF
-340 NDTRALQGQFVTVQ
+340 NDTGALQGQFVTVS
-354 GDVRQISRVAI
+354 GDVRQISRIAI

-371 QRLNSDHYWQLDL
+371 QRFGSDHYWQLDL

-400 DEDGIIFQNRFP
+400 DQDGIIFQNRFP

-422 ELEQAMNEL
+422 ELQKAMNEM
-431 RQGVDGRKLLREKVT
+431 RQGMDKRKLLREKVT
-446 VQGVFFKLWSYQS
+446 VQGVFFKLWSYQT

-476 IASAIRIHAKPTV
+476 IASTIRMHEKPII
-489 DKSGHGIYVAIAF
+489 DQSDRGIYVAIAF
-502 IGALLVIAFFLIR
+502 IVAMLCITVFLVR
-515 VGKADRQAK
+515 VGREDRQSK
-524 KRTAKTRHRL
+524 KRTAQTRHRL
-534 DDLSELTD
+534 EDLGELID
-542 IGAHE
+542 IDTHE

>member
-1 MSVTNIQSHG
+1 M
-11 SILQSH
+11 
-17 LQVVLYAIAICGIC
+17 
-31 FARHNCILHADEP
+31 LHADES

-51 ISEHQLP
+51 ISDQQLP

-101 LAVFPKISESD
+101 LAVFSKVSESD

-124 SAITLDIL
+124 SAVTLDTL
-132 ASDVDRHR
+132 LNDVDRHR

-147 GRATSVK
+147 GRAISVK

-170 FFWVTIKAT
+170 FFWVTIKSA
-179 DSDIPIRIA
+179 DSDIPVRIA
-188 TRKLPIAWFPA
+188 TRKIPIAWFPD
-199 SWKRPATV
+199 SWKRSATAA
-207 VTAVTKESP
+207 TEKTP
-216 APQTEQQVPFEI
+216 PQAAQRLPFEI

-237 LLKTTAENEQLE
+237 LLKTTAENQQFE

-261 SVVSTEQHV
+261 NEVSTEQHV

-295 SALGHNDREA
+295 SALGYHDREA

-316 SALDSIQHVHQQS
+316 SALDAIQHVHQQA
-329 PPPTPEIVDYF
+329 PPPHREIVDYF
-340 NDTRALQGQFVTVQ
+340 NDTRALQGQFVTVR
-354 GDVRQISRVAI
+354 GDVRQISRIAI

-371 QRLNSDHYWQLDL
+371 QRFGSDHYWQLDL

-400 DEDGIIFQNRFP
+400 DQDGIIFQNRFP

-422 ELEQAMNEL
+422 ELQKAMNEL

-464 DGPEREQLSPLI
+464 DGPDRDQLSPLI
-476 IASAIRIHAKPTV
+476 IASAIRIHAKPIV
-489 DKSGHGIYVAIAF
+489 DQSDRGIYVAIAF
-502 IGALLVIAFFLIR
+502 IMAMLAITVFLIR
-515 VGKADRQAK
+515 VGREDRQVK
-524 KRTAKTRHRL
+524 KRTAQTRHRL
-534 DDLSELTD
+534 EDLSELTD
-542 IGAHE
+542 INTHA